1 MLIGQRQSDRG
12 AFTLIELV
20 TVMVI
25 LGIVAVA
32 VAAPTLSL
40 LDSMRS
46 SAAAARMTADIRYT
60 QRMALGSGLRT
71 WVSFD
76 AANERYSMF
85 VEDPANPGK
94 AGRVAGV
101 NPLDLTTNVVQFGS
115 GPFAGVGISSVSIN
129 TTTELEFDSFGQPYD
144 ANGVALT
151 SVGTIVLTGN
161 VAVQVSPVGGLV
173 ESVTWP

>member
-1 MLIGQRQSDRG
+1 MLIARRKSERA

-25 LGIVAVA
+25 LGIVAVV
-32 VAAPTLSL
+32 VAGPTLSL

-76 AANERYSMF
+76 AANERYSLF

-94 AGRVAGV
+94 AGRLAAV

-115 GPFAGVGISSVSIN
+115 GPVANVGISSVAVN
-129 TTTELEFDSFGQPYD
+129 ATTELEFDSFGKPYD
-144 ANGVALT
+144 GNGVALT
-151 SVGTIVLTGN
+151 AVGTVVLTGN
-161 VAVQVSPVGGLV
+161 VAVQISPVGGLV

>member
-1 MLIGQRQSDRG
+1 MLIARRESERE

-32 VAAPTLSL
+32 VAGPTLSL

-71 WVSFD
+71 WVTFD
-76 AANERYSMF
+76 ATNERYSMF
-85 VEDPANPGK
+85 VEDPLNPGK
-94 AGRVAGV
+94 AGRVPGV

-115 GPFAGVGISSVSIN
+115 GPFANVGINSVDMNS
-129 TTTELEFDSFGQPYD
+129 TTELEFDSFGKPYD
-144 ANGVALT
+144 TNGTALT
-151 SVGTIVLTGN
+151 SVGTVVLTGN
-161 VAVQVSPVGGLV
+161 VAVRVSPVGGMV

>member
-1 MLIGQRQSDRG
+1 MLIARPKSQRE

-25 LGIVAVA
+25 LGIMAVA
-32 VAAPTLSL
+32 VAGPTLSL

-76 AANERYSMF
+76 ATNERYSLF
-85 VEDPANPGK
+85 VEDPLNPGK
-94 AGRVAGV
+94 AGRVAAV

-115 GPFAGVGISSVSIN
+115 GAFANVGISSANIN
-129 TTTELEFDSFGQPYD
+129 STTELEFDSFGKPYD
-144 ANGVALT
+144 ANGVALAA
-151 SVGTIVLTGN
+151 VGTVVLTGN
-161 VAVQVSPVGGLV
+161 VAVQVSPVGGMV

>member
-1 MLIGQRQSDRG
+1 MLIARREPERA

-32 VAAPTLSL
+32 VAGPTLSL

-46 SAAAARMTADIRYT
+46 SAAAARLTGDIRYT
-60 QRMALGSGLRT
+60 QRMALASGLRT
-71 WVSFD
+71 WVSID
-76 AANERYSMF
+76 ATNEQYSLF
-85 VEDPANPGK
+85 VEDPANLGK
-94 AGRVAGV
+94 ADRLAAV

-115 GPFAGVGISSVSIN
+115 GPFANVAISSVDMNS
-129 TTTELEFDSFGQPYD
+129 TTEIEFDSFGKPYD

-151 SVGTIVLTGN
+151 SVGTVILTGN
-161 VAVQVSPVGGLV
+161 VAVQIRPVGGFV

>member
-1 MLIGQRQSDRG
+1 MLIARRESERA

-32 VAAPTLSL
+32 VAGPTLSL

-76 AANERYSMF
+76 ATNERYSLF
-85 VEDPANPGK
+85 VEDPANLGK
-94 AGRVAGV
+94 AGRVEIGRAHV
-101 NPLDLTTNVVQFGS
+101 
-115 GPFAGVGISSVSIN
+115 
-129 TTTELEFDSFGQPYD
+129 
-144 ANGVALT
+144 
-151 SVGTIVLTGN
+151 
-161 VAVQVSPVGGLV
+161 
-173 ESVTWP
+173 